1 MTTSTSTSISTSIST
16 PAPTAAPTATTR
28 RSLYRWTGLL
38 LIFEALL
45 FFVPVIVLGNAIN
58 WPASLNEPASVNL
71 PLIAEQ
77 AGAVQFGYFIYL
89 IYSILFWPISLLTV
103 RVVAGR
109 NDYGPLL
116 QMAVGFGIASAVL
129 RCLGII
135 RWLVPMPVLAQQ
147 YVNPASSEA
156 TREAIVVIYQMLNDY
171 AGSVGE
177 VLGVSLFAALWLL
190 LLSIAAVRG
199 ENQHGLPRWVGLAG
213 LATSFIVALPILEM
227 FGFDLGPLIAI
238 TVTIFLLWL
247 LATGIVLLRKKSV

>member
-1 MTTSTSTSISTSIST
+1 MTTSASTSIFT
-16 PAPTAAPTATTR
+16 PAPTAATP

-71 PLIAEQ
+71 PLIVEQ
-77 AGAVQFGYFIYL
+77 AGAVQFGYFVYL
-89 IYSILFWPISLLTV
+89 IYSILFWPVSLLMV
-103 RVVAGR
+103 RAVAGR

-116 QMAVGFGIASAVL
+116 QMAAGFGIASAVL

-147 YVNPASSEA
+147 YIDPTSSEA

-190 LLSIAAVRG
+190 LLSIAMVRSSN
-199 ENQHGLPRWVGLAG
+199 EQHGLPRWVGLTG
-213 LATSFIVALPILEM
+213 LATSFLVALPILEM

-238 TVTIFLLWL
+238 TVTIFLVWL
-247 LATGIVLLRKKSV
+247 LAAGIVLLRKKSV